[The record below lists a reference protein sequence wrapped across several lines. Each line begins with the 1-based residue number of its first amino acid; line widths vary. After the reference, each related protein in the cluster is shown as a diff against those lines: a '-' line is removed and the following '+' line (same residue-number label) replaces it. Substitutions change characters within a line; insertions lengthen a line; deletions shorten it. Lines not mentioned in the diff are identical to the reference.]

1 VSSTPTERMKA
12 SQRRL
17 RVVVWVFF
25 PALGV
30 FAGSPLSFDVG
41 YLAGCGI
48 GIGVSAFMDA
58 TLRLMGSDKRIFR
71 IHRD

>member
-1 VSSTPTERMKA
+1 MSSTPTERMKA

-17 RVVVWVFF
+17 RIIVWVVF

-48 GIGVSAFMDA
+48 GIGLSGFLDA
-58 TLRLMGSDKRIFR
+58 TLRLAGSNKRIFR